1 MYCILMSSTSYRII
15 TDSQSKIHVIKAP
28 EKVERKCG
36 VGERSLPRTTY
47 FDAES
52 GSYDRDV
59 QLLLASLL
67 HRCRRLREESL
78 LDWLKEVADH
88 KD

>member
-1 MYCILMSSTSYRII
+1 M
-15 TDSQSKIHVIKAP
+15 HVIKAP

-36 VGERSLPRTTY
+36 AGERSLLRKTY

-59 QLLLASLL
+59 QHLLASLL
-67 HRCRRLREESL
+67 HRRVVKDPI

>member
-1 MYCILMSSTSYRII
+1 MYCILMSSTSYRNI
-15 TDSQSKIHVIKAP
+15 TDSQSKIHVIKAS
-28 EKVERKCG
+28 EKVERRCG
-36 VGERSLPRTTY
+36 AGERSLPWTTY

-59 QLLLASLL
+59 QLLLVSLL
-67 HRCRRLREESL
+67 HRCRRLREEFL

-88 KD
+88 RD